1 MDFSLLKTLLPVVIF
16 GVGALIVA
24 VRLQSEVK
32 GLKRDVR
39 DLEKKEA
46 YIRVVKLEVEMEV
59 AKKSIEDLWYKMDE
73 MRERF
78 NGGTK

>member
-59 AKKSIEDLWYKMDE
+59 AKKSIEDLWNKMDE

>member
-1 MDFSLLKTLLPVVIF
+1 MDLSLLKTLLPVVIF
-16 GVGALIVA
+16 GVGALVVA

-32 GLKRDVR
+32 DLKRDVR
-39 DLEKKEA
+39 DLEKKET
-46 YIRVVKLEVEMEV
+46 YVRVVKLDVEMEV
-59 AKKSIEDLWYKMDE
+59 ARKNIEELWTKMNE

>member
-59 AKKSIEDLWYKMDE
+59 ARESIGDLWNKMDE

>member
-59 AKKSIEDLWYKMDE
+59 ARKSIGDLWNKMDE